1 LGLGVADSYGSM
13 FSNGKLKT
21 VDMGKK
27 KQETA
32 YLRANLEHQ
41 LKFCEKEEPM
51 NLPDTTFAA
60 NSMPIVN
67 RDNEFFE
74 NIKRKLHDV
83 RADVGL
89 SEQR

>member
-1 LGLGVADSYGSM
+1 
-13 FSNGKLKT
+13 
-21 VDMGKK
+21 
-27 KQETA
+27 
-32 YLRANLEHQ
+32 
-41 LKFCEKEEPM
+41 
-51 NLPDTTFAA
+51 
-60 NSMPIVN
+60 MPIVN